1 MFEPIKNKRP
11 FLKMAFQGF
20 AGDGKTYTA
29 IQTAIGLHKMIGS
42 TKPIAILDTEK
53 ASKALVRLEK
63 KHGVQFVV
71 NEERSLSALS
81 NAIDWCENGGADI
94 LIIDSITHIWE
105 EFLESY
111 KKSKSRNQ
119 SYLEFQDWGIIKPR
133 WKKDFSTKYI
143 KAKVHIIF
151 TGRAGYE
158 YEFNESVDSRTGR
171 AKKEIQKSGIKMKA
185 ETETAFEP
193 DLLVLMEKHKD
204 LLSENKSISRHAIIL
219 KDRTT
224 LIDGKTFVNPT
235 FQHFK
240 PTITELLNGFYE
252 EDKPSLF
259 TDKFEHED
267 DSEYYERKKK
277 RNVLFAEIKAT
288 FELMGIGATKEDKAL
303 KSSVM
308 NKLWGFKSAEGLK
321 TLDLEK
327 LQQGVDIINA
337 ACEEYSPMLRDWR
350 EQGQQPDVNVIYQL
364 VDKHSE
370 EQTPY

>member
-29 IQTAIGLHKMIGS
+29 VQTAIGLHKMIS
-42 TKPIAILDTEK
+42 SNKPIAILDTEK

-63 KHGVQFVV
+63 QHGVEFVV
-71 NEERSLSALS
+71 SEERSLQALS
-81 NAIDWCENGGADI
+81 AAIDWCEQGGADI

-111 KKSKSRNQ
+111 KKSKEYNQ
-119 SYLEFQDWGIIKPR
+119 SYLEFRDWGIIKPR
-133 WKKDFSTKYI
+133 WKKQFSTKYI

-158 YEFNESVDSRTGR
+158 YEFNEEIDSRTGR
-171 AKKEIQKSGIKMKA
+171 VKKEIAKSGIKMKA

-204 LLSENKSISRHAIIL
+204 LLSENKSISRHATIL

-235 FQHFK
+235 FKDFK

-252 EDKPSLF
+252 EDKPSKF

-267 DSEYYERKKK
+267 DAEYNKRRK
-277 RNVLFAEIKAT
+277 RREVLFAEIKAT
-288 FELMGIGATKEDKAL
+288 FELMGIGTSKDDKAL
-303 KSSVM
+303 KSWVM
-308 NKLWGFKSAEGLK
+308 NTLWGFKSPDGLK
-321 TLDLEK
+321 TLDLEQ

-337 ACEEYSPMLRDWR
+337 TCDEYEPMLRAWQAEGQAPDINKIR
-350 EQGQQPDVNVIYQL
+350 ELIEKY
-364 VDKHSE
+364 SE
-370 EQTPY
+370 EQTPI